1 MSRLIPAG
9 VLLNLHNS
17 SSSSGRCNGEASGA
31 LGKDLMLTM
40 FGQSRR
46 LFEGIYILCTEQDG
60 FIQCPRNKPNVGSVG
75 SGFIER
81 LYFY

>member
-9 VLLNLHNS
+9 VLQNLY
-17 SSSSGRCNGEASGA
+17 SSSGRCNGEASGA
-31 LGKDLMLTM
+31 LGQDLMLTM

-46 LFEGIYILCTEQDG
+46 LFEGIYILCMVQDG
-60 FIQCPRNKPNVGSVG
+60 FIQCPRNKPNVGRVG